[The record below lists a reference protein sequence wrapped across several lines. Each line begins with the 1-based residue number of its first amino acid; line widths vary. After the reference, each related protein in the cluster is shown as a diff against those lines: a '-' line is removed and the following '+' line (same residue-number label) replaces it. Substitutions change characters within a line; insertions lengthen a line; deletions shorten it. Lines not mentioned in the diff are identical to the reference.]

1 MGDKRLK
8 KLAGLAGPEWEA
20 ICARCGRCCYEK
32 IDDSGTIYY
41 TGVPCDQFDPNS
53 RLCKVY
59 ECRSE
64 VRPDCVQLT
73 PQVVAAG
80 FLPADCPYVDG
91 IEDYTA
97 PQLEGGEEQ

>member
-32 IDDSGTIYY
+32 IDDGGTIYY
-41 TGVPCDQFDPNS
+41 TRVPCDQFDPGT
-53 RLCKVY
+53 RLCRVY
-59 ECRSE
+59 GRRSE
-64 VRPDCVQLT
+64 VRPDCVPLT

-80 FLPADCPYVDG
+80 FLPADCPYVAG
-91 IEDYTA
+91 IEGYRA
-97 PQLEGGEEQ
+97 PHLEEEEEQ